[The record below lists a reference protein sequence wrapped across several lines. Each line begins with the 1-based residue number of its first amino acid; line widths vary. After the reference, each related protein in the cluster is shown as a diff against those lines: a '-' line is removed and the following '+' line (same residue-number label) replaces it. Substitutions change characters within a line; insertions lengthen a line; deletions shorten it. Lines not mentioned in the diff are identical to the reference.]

1 MEIALLIITLVGFT
15 GLFVYQHYKIRTLK
29 DQTTMQGELLASI
42 KTYFEI
48 VNPEMIKYRLEHY
61 AKLIG
66 KEKSLEIKKVQRNF
80 FQQLETKVKESPDK
94 HLFILDIIREYTSA
108 FSEALYYIPS
118 NIRKRMIEKMKQND
132 LKEFYQRRL
141 HEYEESERSWRE
153 YASNLVRSNGREG
166 TSETVGKG
174 KISYRKIIAKNEHV
188 KPEQKP

>member
-29 DQTTMQGELLASI
+29 DQTTMQGELLAST

-61 AKLIG
+61 EKLIG

-132 LKEFYQRRL
+132 LKKFYQRRL
-141 HEYEESERSWRE
+141 HEYEELERSWRE
-153 YASNLVRSNGREG
+153 YALNLVRSNGREG

-174 KISYRKIIAKNEHV
+174 KISYRKIITKSENV
-188 KPEQKP
+188 KSEQKP

>member
-29 DQTTMQGELLASI
+29 DQTTMQGELLAST

-61 AKLIG
+61 ETLIG

-118 NIRKRMIEKMKQND
+118 NIRKRMIEKMKQDD
-132 LKEFYQRRL
+132 LKKFYQRRL
-141 HEYEESERSWRE
+141 HEYEELERSWRE
-153 YASNLVRSNGREG
+153 YALNLVRSNGREG

-174 KISYRKIIAKNEHV
+174 KISYRKIIAKSENV

>member
-29 DQTTMQGELLASI
+29 DQITMQSELLAST

-61 AKLIG
+61 EKLIG

-118 NIRKRMIEKMKQND
+118 STRKGMIEKMKQDD
-132 LKEFYQRRL
+132 LKRFYQRRL
-141 HEYEESERSWRE
+141 HEYDELERSWRE
-153 YASNLVRSNGREG
+153 YALNLGRSNGREG

-174 KISYRKIIAKNEHV
+174 KIPYRKIIAKTENV
-188 KPEQKP
+188 KLEQKP

>member
-29 DQTTMQGELLASI
+29 DQTTMQGELLAST

-61 AKLIG
+61 ETLIG

-118 NIRKRMIEKMKQND
+118 NIRKRMIEKMKQDD
-132 LKEFYQRRL
+132 LKKFYQRRL
-141 HEYEESERSWRE
+141 HEYEELERSWRE
-153 YASNLVRSNGREG
+153 YALNLVRSNGREG

-174 KISYRKIIAKNEHV
+174 KISYRKIIAKSENV
-188 KPEQKP
+188 KPEQKS